1 MYIALILAEEKVY
14 ILATNDFNVLAFTSL
29 EKAIS
34 YFEDS
39 YNCNHNRGYEA
50 SMSACLNF
58 ITYQPSVIKVENIED
73 IKNSVAA
80 VEPKCV
86 QLSHVSGFIKC
97 ITTRDKAIELWN
109 KGKKPSLI
117 KKVK

>member
-1 MYIALILAEEKVY
+1 VYIVLILAEENVY
-14 ILATNDFNVLAFTSL
+14 ILAMKDFNILAFNSL

-39 YNCNHNRGYEA
+39 YNSNHDRGYEA

-73 IKNSVAA
+73 IKNNVAA
-80 VEPKCV
+80 VEPKYI
-86 QLSHVSGFIKC
+86 QLSHVSGFIKG
-97 ITTRDKAIELWN
+97 ITTREEAIELWN
-109 KGKKPSLI
+109 SGKKPNLI
-117 KKVK
+117 KKVR